1 MASLGEGSFSRV
13 FECVDQQDPKENLV
27 AVKVVR
33 NDKGCLD
40 AGLGEIRVLAR
51 LQQLHDADT
60 SPPYARLL
68 NYFYYKEHLHIVLE
82 LLGSSL
88 LRFNQAMGGEPSEYY
103 NPNRLAFL
111 SFQLLTG
118 LKLMHRAKLIHC
130 DVKPDNVCFA
140 SISRCTVKMI
150 DFGAC
155 MCENDTL
162 NSYVQS
168 RWYRAPEVMLGI
180 VFDEKIDMWSLGCL
194 LAEMLLGFPLF
205 YGASVPKVLAA
216 QQAVLGPL
224 PSAVRSRI
232 PITIAR
238 AYFSGDS
245 SLYEVDPPGKP
256 SGVYGVRPMST
267 TLSQLLP
274 TTDQTTIDFI
284 DSLLQYDPAARPSA
298 EQALQHPF
306 ITVNMRSQQV
316 PSGFSQGPPSPRSSV
331 AGRRADTTP
340 DILARPAWAVQAPDS
355 LWGMRSRLNRVEPA
369 SRASSS

>member
-1 MASLGEGSFSRV
+1 M
-13 FECVDQQDPKENLV
+13 
-27 AVKVVR
+27 VR

-205 YGASVPKVLAA
+205 HGASVPKVLAA
-216 QQAVLGPL
+216 QHLASHRRHEVRVEAGLLVVSVLRVVDGEAAHEVHDHLPMNGHQVRAPL
-224 PSAVRSRI
+224 FLLLR
-232 PITIAR
+232 
-238 AYFSGDS
+238 
-245 SLYEVDPPGKP
+245 L
-256 SGVYGVRPMST
+256 GVRGEA
-267 TLSQLLP
+267 QV
-274 TTDQTTIDFI
+274 
-284 DSLLQYDPAARPSA
+284 A
-298 EQALQHPF
+298 EQAC
-306 ITVNMRSQQV
+306 
-316 PSGFSQGPPSPRSSV
+316 GG
-331 AGRRADTTP
+331 
-340 DILARPAWAVQAPDS
+340 QAP
-355 LWGMRSRLNRVEPA
+355 RVVAAAFRRRRGGGGAQLCAE
-369 SRASSS
+369 RAQKRRRVDRRGA

>member
-1 MASLGEGSFSRV
+1 MSSLGEGSFSRV

-180 VFDEKIDMWSLGCL
+180 PYDEKIDIWSLGCL
-194 LAEMLLGFPLF
+194 LAEMLLGYPIFH
-205 YGASVPKVLAA
+205 GASVPRVLAS
-216 QQAVLGPL
+216 QHAVLGPY
-224 PSAVRSRI
+224 PAEQRSKM
-232 PITIAR
+232 PDTIAK
-238 AYFSGDS
+238 AYFSGDG
-245 SLYEVDPPGKP
+245 SLYEVDPPGKSP
-256 SGVYGVRPMST
+256 GVHYVRPVST
-267 TLSQLLP
+267 TLSEILPTNDQLL
-274 TTDQTTIDFI
+274 IDFI
-284 DSLLQYDPAARPSA
+284 SSLLNFDPVARPSA

-306 ITVNMRSQQV
+306 ITVNMSLRQSE
-316 PSGFSQGPPSPRSSV
+316 SNSSTPPSDNAIPGSSP
-331 AGRRADTTP
+331 GFL
-340 DILARPAWAVQAPDS
+340 LARPAWAVPATES
-355 LWGMRSRLNRVEPA
+355 LWGRETRHT
-369 SRASSS
+369 